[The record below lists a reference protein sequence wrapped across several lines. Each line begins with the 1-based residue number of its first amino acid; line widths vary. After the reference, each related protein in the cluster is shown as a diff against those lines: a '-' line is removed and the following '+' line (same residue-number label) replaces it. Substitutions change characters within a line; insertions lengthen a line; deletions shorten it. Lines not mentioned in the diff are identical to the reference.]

1 MLYDIE
7 QRGAAVLDPS
17 ASIADQ
23 LKYSPCC
30 FLSNG
35 INKSKGVDAELDG
48 ALAPGWLIGTGYTFN
63 NNQSLQGGA
72 LSSATPRHLLK
83 LWSSKQ
89 LPGELARWTIGGSVQ
104 AQSSNSDNGLICGV
118 QGQVGCFGSLL
129 SIRDVQGF
137 FAVINLRAAY
147 QIDAHWGAALS
158 VNNVFDRIYYQT
170 IGTPAGG
177 SWYGEPRGFVLR
189 VDGRY

>member
-1 MLYDIE
+1 M
-7 QRGAAVLDPS
+7 
-17 ASIADQ
+17 
-23 LKYSPCC
+23 
-30 FLSNG
+30 
-35 INKSKGVDAELDG
+35 
-48 ALAPGWLIGTGYTFN
+48 
-63 NNQSLQGGA
+63 
-72 LSSATPRHLLK
+72 
-83 LWSSKQ
+83 
-89 LPGELARWTIGGSVQ
+89 PGELARWTVGGSVQ
-104 AQSSNSDNGLICGV
+104 AQSSNSDNGLSCGV
-118 QGQVGCFGSLL
+118 QGQVGSFGSLL